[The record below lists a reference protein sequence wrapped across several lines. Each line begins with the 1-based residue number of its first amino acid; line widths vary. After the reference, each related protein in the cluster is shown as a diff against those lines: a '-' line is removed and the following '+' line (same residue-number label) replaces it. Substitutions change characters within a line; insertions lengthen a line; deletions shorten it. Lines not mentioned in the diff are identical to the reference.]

1 MITMSQKSRIL
12 NHLKTGQDITQIEA
26 LNLFGC
32 FRLASRIEELR
43 SQGYDI
49 KTVMIDYNN
58 KRFAKYILGS

>member
-12 NHLKTGQDITQIEA
+12 NHLRTGRAITQIEA

>member
-1 MITMSQKSRIL
+1 MSQKSRIL
-12 NHLKTGQDITQIEA
+12 NHLKTGQAITQIEA